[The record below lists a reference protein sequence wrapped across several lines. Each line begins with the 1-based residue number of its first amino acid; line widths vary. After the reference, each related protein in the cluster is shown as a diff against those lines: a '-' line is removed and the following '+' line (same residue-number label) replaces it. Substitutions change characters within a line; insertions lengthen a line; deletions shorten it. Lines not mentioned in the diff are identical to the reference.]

1 MRFAGSSHGASC
13 AMIKCP
19 VFLTRK
25 NFSMKRVPAVA
36 GLIFFGFI
44 SGCEKNAG
52 SHMVGT
58 LEWERVE
65 LAADAAEPI
74 VEIAVHEGERV
85 GKGQE
90 LLRLDTRRAT
100 AQLEQAR
107 GARNQAAARLAELAR
122 GTRAE
127 RILEASARLTGADQ
141 VLEVRSQELERAQQ
155 LLQQKLISPDD
166 MDKTR
171 AARDAARA
179 ERDAARAI
187 LNELQ
192 AGSTKEQ
199 IEQARQAVVQAD
211 ANIRLLEV
219 NLDRLTVRASGDAR
233 VDALPFQVG
242 ERPAVGSVVA
252 VLLEG
257 AHPYARVYVP
267 EPMRVQVHTGDGA
280 QVFVDGV
287 AAPFAGKVRTV
298 GSDPAFTP
306 YYALTEHDRGRLSFV
321 AKIDLMDGGEN
332 LPGGVPVNVVM
343 TGNPAPP

>member
-1 MRFAGSSHGASC
+1 
-13 AMIKCP
+13 MIKCR
-19 VFLTRK
+19 VFLARK
-25 NFSMKRVPAVA
+25 HMPMKRFPALVW
-36 GLIFFGFI
+36 LIFFGFA

-52 SHMVGT
+52 PHMVGT
-58 LEWERVE
+58 LEWERIE

-85 GKGQE
+85 NKGQE
-90 LLRLDTRRAT
+90 LLRLDSRRLS
-100 AQLEQAR
+100 AQLDQAR

-155 LLQQKLISPDD
+155 LLLQRLISPDD

-171 AARDAARA
+171 AARDSARA
-179 ERDAARAI
+179 ERDAARAV

-211 ANIRLLEV
+211 ANIRLAET
-219 NLDRLTVRASGDAR
+219 NLDRLTVRAPGDAR
-233 VDALPFQVG
+233 VDALPFQIG

-257 AHPYARVYVP
+257 AYPYARVYVP
-267 EPMRVQVHTGDGA
+267 EPMRVRVHTGDGA

-287 AAPFAGKVRTV
+287 ATPFAGKVRTV
-298 GSDPAFTP
+298 AGDPAFTP

-321 AKIDLMDGGEN
+321 AKIDLTGGGQD
-332 LPGGVPVNVVM
+332 LPGGVPVSVVM
-343 TGNPAPP
+343 TGNAAAP